1 MFTLYLVLR
10 WFDAAVH
17 AEISRCRD
25 SVLSVQR
32 ISWIAVETER
42 KAFT

>member
-25 SVLSVQR
+25 SVTKDLT
-32 ISWIAVETER
+32 WLMDCLR
-42 KAFT
+42 K

>member
-17 AEISRCRD
+17 AEAEISGVGIVCNKG
-25 SVLSVQR
+25 SHGLPPKVK
-32 ISWIAVETER
+32 ER
-42 KAFT
+42 L